1 VSDRSAAADQPAAA
15 RGAAGG
21 APTIRDIAR
30 EAGVSRATVSLVL
43 QESPLVA
50 DRTRERVRSTM
61 ARLRYR
67 PSRMA
72 ASLRSKRSFIL
83 GLIVSDLTWPH
94 YAQMAAG
101 IERAVEGA
109 GYSLLVANSHDSP
122 ERERRHVENLGRYRA
137 DGGIVAP
144 VRPTP
149 GDVEHLRALA
159 AEGFPLVTLY
169 REVPGLAVD
178 HCGIDAYGVTRR
190 LVAHLAEELGH
201 RRVALVTTATRN
213 STNPARLEGWRDELR
228 TLGLPAGDDLV
239 VFTAPGAQPRAAGE
253 RAVAELLDRRERPTA
268 VVCVNDLLALG
279 ALRGLQR
286 AGVTVPG
293 EVSVGG
299 MSGFEELSPPHQALT
314 TVHTDYRRLGAEAG
328 TLLLRRL
335 ADPAAPVQRRLVE
348 ATLRPGEST
357 GTAPS

>member
-1 VSDRSAAADQPAAA
+1 MEGRPAAG
-15 RGAAGG
+15 RGGGNG

-43 QESPLVA
+43 QDSPLVA

-109 GYSLLVANSHDSP
+109 GYSLLVANSHDSA

-144 VRPTP
+144 VRPTA
-149 GDVEHLRALA
+149 GEVEHLRALA
-159 AEGFPLVTLY
+159 AEGFPLVTLF
-169 REVPGLAVD
+169 RDVRGLAVD
-178 HCGIDAYGVTRR
+178 HCGIDVYGVTRR

-201 RRVALVTTATRN
+201 RRVALVTTAMPN

-228 TLGLPAGDDLV
+228 ARGLPAGDELV
-239 VFTAPGAQPRAAGE
+239 AFTAPGTQPRAAGE
-253 RAVAELLDRRERPTA
+253 RAVAELLERRVRPTA
-268 VVCVNDLLALG
+268 IVCVNDFLALG

-293 EVSVGG
+293 QMSVAG

-328 TLLLRRL
+328 ALLLRRI